1 MENKSH
7 AFWAGLF
14 TVALTLTIA
23 VVAFLFNVDRSV
35 REPYDLIA
43 RTSVTGLYADAA
55 VRFRGLDVGRVQS
68 IKFDRNH
75 PGQIV
80 IRIMVD
86 QHAPITHS
94 TFGTLALQGVTG
106 LAFVQLDDTGKDLS
120 PLTTSPK
127 QVAQLPMRPG
137 LFDQL
142 QLRGDILLRKLER
155 VADDVHEMLSPEMHA
170 QLQATVTS
178 LQHAADGVATLTQQ
192 MGPAV
197 GKLPATLN
205 QLDHM
210 LASTN
215 QLITSMNRPNGPFE
229 MNLNKVGT
237 AAQQA
242 GEALTSIDA
251 TVEDLSARV
260 GYDTLPRVNS
270 LSDDVR
276 SAARSIDRAA
286 DTFSTNPRSVLF
298 GAAPAAP
305 GPGEPGF
312 SWPAANAAK

>member
-14 TVALTLTIA
+14 TVLLALAIGIG
-23 VVAFLFNVDRSV
+23 AFLLNVDRSV

-43 RTSVTGLYADAA
+43 RTSVTGLSPDAA
-55 VRFRGLDVGRVQS
+55 VRFRGLGVGRVQS
-68 IKFDRNH
+68 IKFDPDH

-86 QHAPITHS
+86 QRAPITHS
-94 TFGTLALQGVTG
+94 TFGSLSFQGVTG
-106 LAFVQLDDTGKDLS
+106 IAFIQLDDTGKDPT
-120 PLTTSPK
+120 PLPSSAK

-142 QLRGDILLRKLER
+142 QLRGDILLHKLEK
-155 VADDVHEMLSPEMHA
+155 VADDVDDMLSPEMRA
-170 QLQATVTS
+170 QLQATVAS
-178 LQHAADGVATLTQQ
+178 MQHAADGVATLSQQ
-192 MGPAV
+192 MAPVA
-197 GKLPATLN
+197 GKLPATLHE
-205 QLDHM
+205 LDQT

-215 QLITSMNRPNGPFE
+215 QLITSLNRPDGPFE

-237 AAQQA
+237 AAQQSGA
-242 GEALTSIDA
+242 ALTSIQS
-251 TVEDLSARV
+251 TVQELSARV

-286 DTFSTNPRSVLF
+286 DTFSTNPRGVLF
-298 GAAPAAP
+298 GATPAAP
-305 GPGEPGF
+305 GPREPGF
-312 SWPAANAAK
+312 SWPADRTAQ